1 LAAAV
6 ADVGA
11 NRRGKSIADVAD
23 DLGVRLVADGIQLP
37 REVLMWH
44 ARDIVEPY
52 WPLLH
57 PIEVIRGMWAS
68 RGADDE
74 DSLEEPALFDGEAT
88 EDREDALGFLLREH
102 PDVRSVNFSTSAAN
116 VVEVF
121 LMPSSEVAAQLVR
134 DVCSPREVRFV
145 DDLPQWRDW
154 NDRWG

>member
-11 NRRGKSIADVAD
+11 NRRGKSIAEVAD
-23 DLGVRLVADGIQLP
+23 ELGARLVADGIELP

-44 ARDIVEPY
+44 ARGVVEPY

-68 RGADDE
+68 RGADDAE
-74 DSLEEPALFDGEAT
+74 YPALFDGEAT
-88 EDREDALGFLLREH
+88 ENREDALGFLLREH
-102 PDVRSVNFSTSAAN
+102 PDVRSVSFSPSAAN

-121 LMPSSEVAAQLVR
+121 LMPWSEASAQWVR

-154 NDRWG
+154 NDRWA